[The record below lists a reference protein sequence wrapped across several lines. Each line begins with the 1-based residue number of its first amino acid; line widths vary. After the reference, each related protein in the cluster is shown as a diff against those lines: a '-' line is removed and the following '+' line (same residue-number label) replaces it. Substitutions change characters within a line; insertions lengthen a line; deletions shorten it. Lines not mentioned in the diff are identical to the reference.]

1 MKTLQFC
8 SSLTSVMV
16 FKATFNNLLVISWRL
31 VSLVEQIGVPG
42 ERSREE
48 THTLPI
54 PTHWNICILKWKT
67 KELVIYLKNER
78 VDPFHRHTCIYIL
91 YLYIRS
97 DPMPVLHTG
106 VVSFIFNI
114 VVHNWSIYQLY
125 SKFSVNLCQYAC
137 SWNADI

>member
-16 FKATFNNLLVISWRL
+16 FNTTFNNFLVISWRL
-31 VSLVEQIGVPG
+31 VSLLEQIGVPG

-67 KELVIYLKNER
+67 KELKSYIWRMKELTHSIGIPV
-78 VDPFHRHTCIYIL
+78 YIL

-125 SKFSVNLCQYAC
+125 SKFSVNLC
-137 SWNADI
+137 

>member
-8 SSLTSVMV
+8 SWLSSIMV
-16 FKATFNNLLVISWRL
+16 FNATFNNLLVISRRL

-42 ERSREE
+42 ERSREK

-67 KELVIYLKNER
+67 KELKSYIWRMKELTHSIGIPV
-78 VDPFHRHTCIYIL
+78 YIL

-97 DPMPVLHTG
+97 DPMPVLYTG

-125 SKFSVNLCQYAC
+125 SKFSVNLC
-137 SWNADI
+137 

>member
-16 FKATFNNLLVISWRL
+16 FNTTFNNFLVISWRL
-31 VSLVEQIGVPG
+31 VSLLEQIGVPG

-125 SKFSVNLCQYAC
+125 SKFSVNLCQCAC
-137 SWNADI
+137 SWNADT